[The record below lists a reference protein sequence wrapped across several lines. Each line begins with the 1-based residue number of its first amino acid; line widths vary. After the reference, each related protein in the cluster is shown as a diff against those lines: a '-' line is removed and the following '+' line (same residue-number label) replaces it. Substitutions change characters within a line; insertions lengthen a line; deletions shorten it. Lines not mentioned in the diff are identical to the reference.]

1 MQKKEAYELEQS
13 PLCRITGKKF
23 KQLFCLT
30 RKEARKLED
39 DKYYCCWTVAKTG
52 RQIEIPRGKLAK
64 FHIRLAKLLSR
75 IKTPDFVYSKPRRS
89 YVDNAAVHLGY
100 HNLIKTDIRRFFRN
114 VSKKKIRDLF
124 LNRFCCPPDIAEMI
138 ASLSCFQEHL
148 PTGSGISIYL
158 AYWANEAMFQE
169 VNDLISR
176 FGCHM
181 SVYVDDIT
189 ISGQGA
195 SKELLVEVMRIIN
208 RYDLPVNR
216 KKSKFLRAQRKYN
229 KVTGVVLTEDKL
241 EIPNSLRKK
250 KHEALVELN
259 FAKNQVQKEE
269 LKQRIRGIDSAMK
282 QISARTS
289 KGSLCTVDLRA

>member
-208 RYDLPVNR
+208 RYDLPVN
-216 KKSKFLRAQRKYN
+216 
-229 KVTGVVLTEDKL
+229 
-241 EIPNSLRKK
+241 
-250 KHEALVELN
+250 
-259 FAKNQVQKEE
+259 
-269 LKQRIRGIDSAMK
+269 
-282 QISARTS
+282 
-289 KGSLCTVDLRA
+289 